1 MNLMINGWTLGAFAI
16 LCYCV
21 QEIIDIIAKNIATV
35 RSMKYLASVTEEE
48 RKMII
53 SYITNNK
60 K

>member
-1 MNLMINGWTLGAFAI
+1 MINGWTLGAFAV
-16 LCYCV
+16 LCYCI

>member
-1 MNLMINGWTLGAFAI
+1 MNLTINGWTLAAFII

-21 QEIIDIIAKNIATV
+21 QSIIEILAKNIATV
-35 RSMKYLASVTEEE
+35 RSIKHLANIPEEE

-53 SYITNNK
+53 SYITNK